1 MLRIGMQER
10 WIRVSLAAQQLEL
23 REGDTCHRIY
33 PVSTGLNGAGERIGS
48 EQTPRGAH
56 EVAALIGDA
65 APSGAVFVGRQCTG
79 EICSPA
85 LRADQPARDWILTRI
100 VWLAGLEDGRNR
112 GGDVDTFSRYIYIH
126 GTPDDEPMG
135 APHSHGC
142 IRMRNADVIELFDQL
157 AVGTR
162 VQIDE

>member
-1 MLRIGMQER
+1 MLRLGMQER
-10 WIRVSLAAQQLEL
+10 SIRVSLTAQQLEL
-23 REGDTCHRIY
+23 REGGTCRRVY
-33 PVSTGLNGAGERIGS
+33 PVSTGRNGAGERIGS

-65 APSGAVFVGRQCTG
+65 APSGAVFVGRQFTG
-79 EICSPA
+79 EICTPA
-85 LRADQPARDWILTRI
+85 LRAEQPGRDWILSRI

-112 GGDVDTFSRYIYIH
+112 GGDVDTFARFIYIH
-126 GTPDDEPMG
+126 GTADDEPMG
-135 APHSHGC
+135 VPQSHGC
-142 IRMRNADVIELFDQL
+142 IRMRNADVIELFGQL